1 ECRGLLDEEEGA
13 DGDDALAPLR
23 DADAPRRRI
32 DRHDLDVGRDVD
44 GLRAQRD
51 GGVARVLHP
60 AQVDGDLEVLRR
72 QRAQLRSAP
81 AQADAHRVGDGGGD
95 HEGAAHADE
104 RERRGEGALGDDLAP
119 RRGDDEPDQ
128 ERETQRQH
136 LQETARKNA
145 VAVAVPLAQGA
156 IRSLSMAVSA
166 SVSRF
171 SCSTPSAATATE
183 PFSSE
188 TTTTSASLSSLKPSA
203 ARCRVPWASFG
214 SGVAVSGRSA
224 PAATMRFPRTITAP
238 SCIGA
243 PGLKMG
249 TRSSRLTRASSG
261 FAAAAYMRRLCVR
274 SMAMSAPK
282 RFAESAVVA
291 PATASTAIGLLPRRK
306 RRSSGFVPTR
316 ARARR

>member
-13 DGDDALAPLR
+13 DGDDALAHLL
-23 DADAPRRRI
+23 DAEAHLRRI

-44 GLRAQRD
+44 CLRAQRD
-51 GGVARVLHP
+51 RGVARALHP

-95 HEGAAHADE
+95 HEVAAHADE
-104 RERRGEGALGDDLAP
+104 RERRGEGALGDHLAP
-119 RRGDDEPDQ
+119 RRGDDEPDH
-128 ERETQRQH
+128 EREKQRQH
-136 LQETARKNA
+136 LQEKARKDA
-145 VAVAVPLAQGA
+145 VAVALAHGA

-166 SVSRF
+166 SVSRC

-188 TTTTSASLSSLKPSA
+188 TTTTRASLSSLRPSA
-203 ARCRVPWASFG
+203 ARWRVPWASFG

-224 PAATMRFPRTITAP
+224 PAATMRLPLTITAP
-238 SCIGA
+238 SCSGP
-243 PGLKMG
+243 PGLKME
-249 TRSSRLTRASSG
+249 TRSSRLTSASSG
-261 FAAAAYMRRLCVR
+261 LAASAYMRRLRVR
-274 SMAMSAPK
+274 SMAISAPK
-282 RFAESAVVA
+282 RFAESAAVA